1 MKHGLLTVLLVA
13 CATTVSAG
21 EDSVQEKIIE
31 DALLP
36 LPAASRDGAEV
47 APYDA
52 AWNRTVLRE
61 GTNSIRSQAAG
72 SATLSPNHS
81 AQCFHESW
89 EPSWVRVF
97 QLLAEGMPGD
107 EAPKTIFAEI
117 DEGKLEGPDAGSVVF
132 EIDKSGMRAQM
143 GVSAPGATAE
153 STGLSTKRDV
163 YRPWLMLEGTPW
175 AHVHIPGK

>member
-1 MKHGLLTVLLVA
+1 MKHALLAVLLVA
-13 CATTVSAG
+13 CFTAISSG
-21 EDSVQEKIIE
+21 EDSVQERIE
-31 DALLP
+31 EALLP
-36 LPAASRDGAEV
+36 LPGASRDGAEV
-47 APYDA
+47 FSYDA
-52 AWNRTVLRE
+52 AWKRTILRE
-61 GTNSIRSQAAG
+61 GTNSIRCQAPG

-89 EPSWVRVF
+89 EPSWVRFF